1 MKYSLAPFDTVLEV
15 GDQFYVVKVKGAKW
29 AQHTRRDG
37 GLLGVTDIA
46 ADQEVEVIG
55 KINVDANA
63 DEPKPKRK
71 PKSDPVEPVRLD
83 VDTEQGASL
92 DT

>member
-1 MKYSLAPFDTVLEV
+1 MKYSQAPFDMVLKV
-15 GDQFYVVKVKGAKW
+15 SDQFYVVKVKGAKW

-46 ADQEVEVIG
+46 ADQEVEIVG
-55 KINVDANA
+55 EINVDANA
-63 DEPKPKRK
+63 DPEPKPKHKSK
-71 PKSDPVEPVRLD
+71 PGSVA
-83 VDTEQGASL
+83 VDTEQGASG